1 MNRNLFALGLLLTV
15 LGTAHA
21 QFGLTAGLNF
31 ATLVTKTSDEH
42 HHATAQGRPGY
53 QLGVFYEKRVSPRWS
68 GLVGLNYRR
77 QATDLSVEEY
87 GIADG
92 GYAGSYRLDL
102 SYSNLPVLAR
112 ATWGHFCLEAGP
124 QLGVLQSAHEKG
136 TEVFGTFGGSIQRD
150 FDRPAT
156 DHYRRVDLSLCAGL
170 GLRAYSG
177 LLSLTHVPQPTYAG
191 PLRNQVV
198 RASLSYTRREV
209 ECENRLAG
217 VATRPFASWR

>member
-15 LGTAHA
+15 SGTAHA

-31 ATLVTKTSDEH
+31 TTLATKTSDEH
-42 HHATAQGRPGY
+42 HHATAKGRPGY

-68 GLVGLNYRR
+68 GLVGLNYSH

-102 SYSNLPVLAR
+102 SYLNLPLLAR
-112 ATWGHFCLEAGP
+112 ATWSHFYLEAGP

-136 TEVFGTFGGSIQRD
+136 AEVFGTIVGPIQRD

-156 DHYRRVDLSLCAGL
+156 DHYRRADLGLCAGLGVQLPAGFGL

-191 PLRNQVV
+191 TLRNQVMQ
-198 RASLSYTRREV
+198 ASLSYQFK
-209 ECENRLAG
+209 AKY
-217 VATRPFASWR
+217 